1 MSGMQ
6 GTAHGA
12 NATLMQGLERR
23 WIAQSRA
30 GNYIQ
35 KEEGHCT
42 VVCGERGGFAAQQAA
57 GIGLLDW
64 LAPGARGPGSE
75 APGY

>member
-35 KEEGHCT
+35 KEEVIAPLY
-42 VVCGERGGFAAQQAA
+42 VVGVVALRRSRP
-57 GIGLLDW
+57 
-64 LAPGARGPGSE
+64 PG
-75 APGY
+75 

>member
-23 WIAQSRA
+23 WIAQSRV

-35 KEEGHCT
+35 KEEVIAPLY
-42 VVCGERGGFAAQQAA
+42 VVGVVALRRSRP
-57 GIGLLDW
+57 
-64 LAPGARGPGSE
+64 PG
-75 APGY
+75 